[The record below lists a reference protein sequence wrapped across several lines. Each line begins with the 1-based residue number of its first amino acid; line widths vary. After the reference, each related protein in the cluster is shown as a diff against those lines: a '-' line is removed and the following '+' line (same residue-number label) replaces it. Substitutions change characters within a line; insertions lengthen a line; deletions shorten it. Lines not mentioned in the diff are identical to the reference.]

1 MAGSVVPTYKDRTAR
16 SREQKMTDQTDPEK
30 TTSGIYAAIKKT
42 AWHTNIQ
49 WGVVGAFLVGAG
61 SFVSWSLTK
70 LDVVNVAM
78 AQAQTISV
86 SNQKQIEL
94 IDSGVRASDAGARAA
109 IERLERKID
118 TNNEANEKKFQT
130 MQTTMDAVLREVR
143 KR

>member
-1 MAGSVVPTYKDRTAR
+1 MSDETVP
-16 SREQKMTDQTDPEK
+16 EPEK
-30 TTSGIYAAIKKT
+30 TTSGIYAAIRKT

-49 WGVVGAFLVGAG
+49 WGVVGAFLVGGG

-78 AQAQTISV
+78 AQAQITAV
-86 SNQKQIEL
+86 SNQKQIEV
-94 IDSGVRASDAGARAA
+94 IDSGIKTIDAGARAA

-118 TNNEANEKKFQT
+118 VNNEANEKKLQAI
-130 MQTTMDAVLREVR
+130 QATMDTVLREVR